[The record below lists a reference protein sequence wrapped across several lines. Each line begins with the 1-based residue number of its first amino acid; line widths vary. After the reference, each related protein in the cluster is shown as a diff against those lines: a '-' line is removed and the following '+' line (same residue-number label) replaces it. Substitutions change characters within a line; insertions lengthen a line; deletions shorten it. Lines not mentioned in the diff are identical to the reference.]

1 MTSIFINV
9 CHSVGLEILKRRIG
23 KLKARNN
30 QMILKFQPLFS
41 RSSHKNMQ
49 YSLMALGGGGKSK
62 SLHFKVENYMLQ

>member
-49 YSLMALGGGGKSK
+49 YSLMALGGEKSK